1 MRAKR
6 VLGLTLLFAALLQ
19 AQPRPATTADFDG
32 WMKQLSNWGRWGKS
46 DELGTLN
53 LITPSTRLAAAKL
66 VREGFAV
73 SLSHDAEKEKAPDN
87 TRPFVH
93 EMLAS
98 SDNPG
103 AEIFTDSFTVAH
115 HGIIHTHLDA
125 LCHFSYK
132 GSIYNG
138 FSPKEVTSKGAGKL
152 SIETARNGIF
162 ARGVLIDIPDLKGV
176 SYLEPGVAIYPEDLD
191 AWEKKSGVR
200 VKAGDV
206 VFIRTGRWARRI
218 EKGPWSMAERAGLHA
233 TSVAWLHKRDIAVL
247 GSDASSDVRPSQVEG
262 IAQPVHTLVIV
273 AMGTP
278 ILDNC
283 DLELLSKEAR
293 KRKRWDFL
301 LTTSPLTV
309 PGATGSAL
317 NPIAI
322 F

>member
-1 MRAKR
+1 MRA
-6 VLGLTLLFAALLQ
+6 LIGALLFLMSAH
-19 AQPRPATTADFDG
+19 AQPRPATSADFDR
-32 WMKQLSNWGRWGKS
+32 WMKELSNWGRWGKS

-53 LITPSTRLAAAKL
+53 LIAPASRLAAARL
-66 VREGFAV
+66 VREGVAV
-73 SLSHDAEKEKAPDN
+73 SLSHDVEKEKAADN
-87 TRPFVH
+87 GRPFLH

-98 SDNPG
+98 SDKPG
-103 AEIFTDSFTVAH
+103 TEIFTDSFSVAH

-132 GSIYNG
+132 GFIYNG
-138 FSPKEVTSKGAGKL
+138 FSTKEVTGKGAAKL
-152 SIETARNGIF
+152 SIETARTGIF
-162 ARGVLIDIPDLKGV
+162 ARGVLIDIPELKGV
-176 SYLEPGVAIYPEDLD
+176 PYLEPGAAIFPEDLD
-191 AWEKKSGVR
+191 AWEKRTGVR
-200 VKAGDV
+200 VRSGDV
-206 VFIRTGRWARRI
+206 VFIRTGRWARRV

-233 TSVAWLHKRDIAVL
+233 TAVAWLHKRDIAIL

-278 ILDNC
+278 IFDNC
-283 DLELLSKEAR
+283 DLEQLSREAR
-293 KRKRWDFL
+293 RRKRWDFL

-309 PGATGSAL
+309 PGATGSPL

>member
-1 MRAKR
+1 MKP
-6 VLGLTLLFAALLQ
+6 TIALLLLLTVGLR
-19 AQPRPATTADFDG
+19 AQMRPATTADFDR
-32 WMKQLSNWGRWGKS
+32 WMNELSNAGRWGKA

-53 LITPSTRLAAAKL
+53 LITPATRLAAARL
-66 VREGFAV
+66 VREGIAV

-87 TRPFVH
+87 GRPFVH

-98 SDNPG
+98 SENPG
-103 AEIFTDSFTVAH
+103 AEIFTDSFSVAH

-132 GSIYNG
+132 GSLYNG
-138 FSPKEVTSKGAGKL
+138 LSIKEVTSKGAARL
-152 SIETARNGIF
+152 SIEAARNGIF
-162 ARGVLIDIPDLKGV
+162 ARGILIDIPELKGV
-176 SYLEPGVAIYPEDLD
+176 PYLAPGEAIYPEDLD
-191 AWEKKSGVR
+191 AWEKKTGVR
-200 VKAGDV
+200 VRSGDA
-206 VFIRTGRWARRI
+206 VFIRTGRWARRL

-278 ILDNC
+278 IFDNC
-283 DLELLSKEAR
+283 DLEQLSRETR
-293 KRKRWDFL
+293 TRKRWDFL

-309 PGATGSAL
+309 VGATGSPL